1 MLKSVYLEGRIF
13 EEFSERIC
21 LQSICY
27 ASYLKKLHGGCFSE
41 MKRVENYFHFIRA
54 RFVLIFPVFLNVDF
68 KVFMIH
74 YLCISIYLLFE
85 EFYVTSNLVVY
96 FFCFKIVQN

>member
-54 RFVLIFPVFLNVDF
+54 RKSYFSSFFKCRFSSVHDTLFMYKHLLIIRRILGN
-68 KVFMIH
+68 
-74 YLCISIYLLFE
+74 
-85 EFYVTSNLVVY
+85 
-96 FFCFKIVQN
+96 

>member
-41 MKRVENYFHFIRA
+41 MKRVENYFIL
-54 RFVLIFPVFLNVDF
+54 FVLGKVIFPVFLNVDF
-68 KVFMIH
+68 QVFMIH

>member
-27 ASYLKKLHGGCFSE
+27 ASYLKNF
-41 MKRVENYFHFIRA
+41 MVVENYFIL
-54 RFVLIFPVFLNVDF
+54 FVLGKVIFPVFLNVDF
-68 KVFMIH
+68 QVFMIH